1 MSKSNKIKLGLV
13 AFITIVIFIAMG
25 GFKSSSPSTTF
36 SGSVMKI
43 SVINP
48 ASVNVEFSISNTGS
62 SAGTP
67 NCTVSVQDPS
77 NAYSGSDSPSVSS
90 PIAVGGTLNGN
101 MNLIVTGQGA
111 QYVTGGTVTC
121 S

>member
-1 MSKSNKIKLGLV
+1 MSKSNKIKLGLL
-13 AFITIVIFIAMG
+13 AFITIVIFIAVG
-25 GFKSSSPSTTF
+25 GFKSSSPATTF
-36 SGSVMKI
+36 SGSVTGI

-48 ASVNVEFSISNTGS
+48 ASVNVQFTISNTGT

-67 NCTVSVQDPS
+67 NCSVRVQDPS
-77 NAYSGSDSPSVSS
+77 GAYTGSDSPSISA
-90 PIAVGGTLNGN
+90 PIAVGASLSGN

-111 QYVTGGTVTC
+111 QYATQGTVTC